1 LIEQSCGSFGRAPKL
16 RKGSGYALQS
26 FFSCLKKSISAPI
39 PHAAVQRFD
48 GYQTFLK
55 NDITAHCLPLHP
67 TSKKSTNKP
76 IKPFINKNLELK
88 PLLLF

>member
-1 LIEQSCGSFGRAPKL
+1 LWQFWACPQAAQGVGLCAAI
-16 RKGSGYALQS
+16 